1 MPFVSGNEGAGDVI
15 AVGPGVT
22 DIKVG
27 DRVGYTS
34 ALGSYAAERILPAD
48 RPVKLPDAISYEQA
62 AAMMLKG
69 LTAQYLLRQTYKVQ
83 KGDNILVHGIGAQAQ
98 LTGVDPGEALHA
110 FVDFVAE
117 APLIAFHAHFDRTF
131 LVRAIKGYVDR
142 PLDNPW
148 LDLAA
153 LAPAVD
159 PAARLKSLDEW
170 LQRYQIPV
178 AARHS
183 AAADAFATA
192 LLAARL
198 LTLAR
203 RQGASDFGSL
213 QRLAGAARWLQ

>member
-1 MPFVSGNEGAGDVI
+1 MLRWWRRRTRASEQRWLVIDVETTGMDLVNDQLLS
-15 AVGPGVT
+15 VGGVALRN
-22 DIKVG
+22 
-27 DRVGYTS
+27 DRVIPGDSFEIT
-34 ALGSYAAERILPAD
+34 I
-48 RPVKLPDAISYEQA
+48 K
-62 AAMMLKG
+62 
-69 LTAQYLLRQTYKVQ
+69 RQQVSTR
-83 KGDNILVHGIGAQAQ
+83 DNILVHGIGAQAQ

-153 LAPAVD
+153 LAPAID

-203 RQGASDFGSL
+203 RQGASDFVSL